1 MEAPS
6 EANPIER
13 LVMTT
18 VQPIRV
24 NVAKQ
29 FTKLPG
35 ARYVRLGPFSGEEF
49 RQKFLVQPL
58 RQGKTVIVEL
68 DGVRGYGS
76 SFLDEA
82 FGGVVRELD
91 LDIDDALQRLRVE
104 TTVKSWQLDVDEYI
118 RTAKGDSS
126 RT

>member
-1 MEAPS
+1 MASGE
-6 EANPIER
+6 
-13 LVMTT
+13 T
-18 VQPIRV
+18 VRIS
-24 NVAKQ
+24 VAKQ

-35 ARYVRLGPFSGEEF
+35 ARYIRLGPFSGEEF
-49 RQKFLVQPL
+49 RQKFLEDPL

-91 LDIDDALQRLRVE
+91 LDIADAKKRLLVE
-104 TTVKSWQLDVDEYI
+104 TTVKSWALDVEEYI
-118 RTAKGDSS
+118 RTAKDSS
-126 RT
+126 RQKG